1 MRIMQSKF
9 TKRSPLSFFFKLRGG
24 GLPVRRSWIRL
35 WVHCNKMWGQLW
47 KRKFRKNL
55 TFPQLSYIYG
65 YDFLRSRNRLRLS
78 EVRLSLENTLNIS
91 KRGSLKYPFIYIRWI
106 MKPRPNTHYLLL
118 EGILSKCRSKVGGG
132 WQRRWRKFPT

>member
-9 TKRSPLSFFFKLRGG
+9 TKTSPLSFYFNKGG
-24 GLPVRRSWIRL
+24 GAPGAPVLNSPLSALQQNVRAAL
-35 WVHCNKMWGQLW
+35 
-47 KRKFRKNL
+47 KRNFRKNWI
-55 TFPQLSYIYG
+55 FPQLSYIYG
-65 YDFLRSRNRLRLS
+65 YDFFRSRNRLRLS
-78 EVRLSLENTLNIS
+78 EVRLSFENTLNIS